1 MFNQHGEAV
10 YLLTAK
16 LLVLKREVIE
26 GNVMTTRRVEMER
39 FSVVSSK
46 PFQEILA
53 SLKSAVGRPDMAEF
67 ARATK
72 SARTFA
78 ELEGVVRSGLGKT
91 ELMMFMEFDLGAILR
106 KETGLDSP
114 KIVRLVIGN
123 PLIMKEMAKR
133 VHDAGSY
140 APVTIL
146 VDERRDGVHL
156 SYDRMASLLAPYRN
170 AEALAVAQDLDAKIE
185 CLIRGRRYAIPRLLG
200 GIYGQT

>member
-1 MFNQHGEAV
+1 
-10 YLLTAK
+10 
-16 LLVLKREVIE
+16 
-26 GNVMTTRRVEMER
+26 MTIRKVEMER

-53 SLKSAVGRPDMAEF
+53 SLKSAVGRPDIVEF

-78 ELEGVVRSGLGKT
+78 ELEDVVRNGLGKT
-91 ELMMFMEFDLGAILR
+91 ELMLFMELDLGAILR
-106 KETGLDSP
+106 KETALDTP
-114 KIVRLVIGN
+114 NIVRLVIGN
-123 PLIMKEMAKR
+123 PLIMKEMAKH
-133 VHDAGSY
+133 VPDAGSY

-170 AEALAVAQDLDAKIE
+170 AEMLAVARELDAKIE
-185 CLIRGRRYAIPRLLG
+185 DLIRKSALCDIA
-200 GIYGQT
+200 TH